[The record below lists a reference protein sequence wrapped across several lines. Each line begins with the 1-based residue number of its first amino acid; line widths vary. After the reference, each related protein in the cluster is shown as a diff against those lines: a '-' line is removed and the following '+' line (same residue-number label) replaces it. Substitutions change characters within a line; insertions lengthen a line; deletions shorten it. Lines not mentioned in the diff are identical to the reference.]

1 MKIPLHRGAESCV
14 VEIDDRRA
22 NETFGGVPLDMI
34 GCIRI
39 GPVTKGVP
47 VTPPGP
53 KEKERPRRMKEI
65 EHEEAGLL

>member
-1 MKIPLHRGAESCV
+1 MIRIPIHRGAESCV

-39 GPVTKGVP
+39 GPVSRGVP
-47 VTPPGP
+47 AIIEP
-53 KEKERPRRMKEI
+53 KREQKRVRMKEI
-65 EHEEAGLL
+65 EREEAGLL